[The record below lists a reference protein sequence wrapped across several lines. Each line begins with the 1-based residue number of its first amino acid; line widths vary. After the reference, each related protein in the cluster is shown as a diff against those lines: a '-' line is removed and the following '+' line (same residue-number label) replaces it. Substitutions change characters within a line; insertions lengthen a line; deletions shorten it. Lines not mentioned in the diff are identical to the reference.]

1 MQDTI
6 RVLKRY
12 HLVRKR
18 RPEELR
24 RLFGNVASEP
34 FVEHRL
40 LDLDGDPVL
49 GVLEGRIRAS
59 RFDPAG
65 HEVILTVLEAGEL
78 LVLPTPRNDRWMIEC
93 VEDGSL
99 LRGRLE
105 DLDARVARDSDLA
118 ALFLL
123 EEGASIV
130 DVGEVR

>member
-6 RVLKRY
+6 RVLKRF
-12 HLVRKR
+12 HLARKL
-18 RPEELR
+18 RPEELL
-24 RLFGNVASEP
+24 RLFGGAAAEP

-40 LDLDGDPVL
+40 LDLEGDPVL

-59 RFDPAG
+59 RFDEAG
-65 HEVILTVLEAGEL
+65 QEVIVTVLEMGEL

-105 DLDARVARDSDLA
+105 DLDARVARDVDLA
-118 ALFLL
+118 SLFLL
-123 EEGASIV
+123 DKGSSIV